1 MLIRY
6 FIILSMIRI
15 LFKSISI
22 IPWPILKF
30 LSWVLG
36 HLAVLLNVSAYKVT
50 KKNLIYCGFN
60 DEKLIK
66 QSFLCTMELL
76 FEYPYIWGNPNN
88 YKKLVENPEDI
99 VQDENPKI
107 FMTMHMGCVDVMLFL
122 ISEKNK
128 GINILYTPAKNKN
141 IEKATKESRSEKGAK
156 LIPAN
161 MSGIKSLLS
170 KFNQKEDFVIA
181 PDLVPHTNKET
192 YSYFFNQEC
201 LTVDIIEKLSHRES
215 HNLYFVYFTKGK
227 NKKYKLNCKKIS
239 QKINM
244 LEMNQLF
251 EHAIKESIPL
261 YGWEYKKFRKL
272 RGKQKNIY

>member
-1 MLIRY
+1 
-6 FIILSMIRI
+6 MIRI

-22 IPWPILKF
+22 IPWPILRF
-30 LSWVLG
+30 ISWVVG
-36 HLAVLLNVSAYKVT
+36 HLAILLNVSAYKVT
-50 KKNLIYCGFN
+50 KKNLIHCGFN
-60 DEKLIK
+60 DKKLIK
-66 QSFLCTMELL
+66 QSFLNSMELL

-201 LTVDIIEKLSHRES
+201 LTVDIIEKLSYRES
-215 HNLYFVYFTKGK
+215 HSLYFIYFTKGE

>member
-1 MLIRY
+1 
-6 FIILSMIRI
+6 
-15 LFKSISI
+15 
-22 IPWPILKF
+22 
-30 LSWVLG
+30 
-36 HLAVLLNVSAYKVT
+36 
-50 KKNLIYCGFN
+50 
-60 DEKLIK
+60 
-66 QSFLCTMELL
+66 
-76 FEYPYIWGNPNN
+76 
-88 YKKLVENPEDI
+88 
-99 VQDENPKI
+99 
-107 FMTMHMGCVDVMLFL
+107 MLFL

-170 KFNQKEDFVIA
+170 KFKQKEDFVIA

-201 LTVDIIEKLSHRES
+201 LTVDIIEKLSYRES
-215 HNLYFVYFTKGK
+215 HNLYFIYFTKGE

>member
-1 MLIRY
+1 MCIRD
-6 FIILSMIRI
+6 R
-15 LFKSISI
+15 
-22 IPWPILKF
+22 
-30 LSWVLG
+30 
-36 HLAVLLNVSAYKVT
+36 
-50 KKNLIYCGFN
+50 
-60 DEKLIK
+60 
-66 QSFLCTMELL
+66 LL

-192 YSYFFNQEC
+192 YSLFFNQEC
-201 LTVDIIEKLSHRES
+201 LTVDIIEKLSYCL
-215 HNLYFVYFTKGK
+215 LYTSPSPRD
-227 NKKYKLNCKKIS
+227 LS
-239 QKINM
+239 TSRM
-244 LEMNQLF
+244 PSS
-251 EHAIKESIPL
+251 A
-261 YGWEYKKFRKL
+261 
-272 RGKQKNIY
+272 